1 MRNLKLQVI
10 FVLLILSFTVRS
22 FAGFT
27 ENKEAFSVDVSVQ
40 DLTGFW
46 YKINEIV
53 TRPDELINQKVMP
66 YEWIKFDS
74 EGQYHSFSSSKY
86 QEFTPQA
93 LSKTF
98 GSLPATIEYKLKSPV
113 PNIKYLVLDYT
124 DIPNYQEIYSI
135 SIVKEDRLNKGF
147 ELKSGDL
154 NLARVVDK
162 DKPIYVKQ
170 FRRLNN
176 TKDTK

>member
-1 MRNLKLQVI
+1 M
-10 FVLLILSFTVRS
+10 LSLTVRS
-22 FAGFT
+22 FASFT
-27 ENKEAFSVDVSVQ
+27 ENKEEFSVDISVQ
-40 DLTGFW
+40 DLTGSW

-53 TRPDELINQKVMP
+53 TRPDELINPKVMP
-66 YEWIKFDS
+66 YEWIQFDS
-74 EGQYHSFSSSKY
+74 EGQYNSVSSSKNL
-86 QEFTPQA
+86 EFTPQS

-98 GSLPATIEYKLKSPV
+98 SLLPVTIKYKLKSPV
-113 PNIKYLVLDYT
+113 PDIKYLVLDYT

-135 SIVKEDRLNKGF
+135 SIVKEDSPDKGF

-154 NLARVVDK
+154 ILARVVDLQM
-162 DKPIYVKQ
+162 PIYVKQ

>member
-1 MRNLKLQVI
+1 M
-10 FVLLILSFTVRS
+10 LSLTVRS

-53 TRPDELINQKVMP
+53 TKPDELTNPKVMT
-66 YEWIKFDS
+66 YEWIQFDS

-86 QEFTPQA
+86 QELTPQA

-98 GSLPATIEYKLKSPV
+98 SSLPATIKYKLKSPV
-113 PNIKYLVLDYT
+113 PDIKYLVLDYT
-124 DIPNYQEIYSI
+124 DIPNYHELYSI
-135 SIVKEDRLNKGF
+135 AIVKEDRPNKGF

-154 NLARVVDK
+154 ILARVVDK

-170 FRRLNN
+170 FRRLKK
-176 TKDTK
+176 TKDTNGSNS